1 MGSQIIFERIIS
13 NFQSCS
19 GLSFLEIAQAPASD
33 TSAGSE
39 AETMH
44 RDTLPSRP
52 HPSVRWRA
60 NTGHWPTQSR
70 LISAAPKTSGIKWM
84 QEFSRTRLSV
94 LRGLCDS
101 RDYQVTHRYNPQIS
115 HRFPVAATPSTPLPD
130 RSLPSNT
137 AGESLQIPSGVAA
150 YFWLLPGSLKPE
162 DPGARYGVQKMKSWA
177 PNLTGA

>member
-1 MGSQIIFERIIS
+1 MVYGRLVGHEKNASATCVLPVRLASTNYEPIATQISCIEGWDPRSSLNGSFPIS
-13 NFQSCS
+13 RAVQS

-94 LRGLCDS
+94 LRGLCDP
-101 RDYQVTHRYNPQIS
+101 RNYQVTHRYNPQI
-115 HRFPVAATPSTPLPD
+115 
-130 RSLPSNT
+130 
-137 AGESLQIPSGVAA
+137 
-150 YFWLLPGSLKPE
+150 
-162 DPGARYGVQKMKSWA
+162 
-177 PNLTGA
+177 